1 MAQVRVAG
9 AAVLLLLITPACDQ
23 DGSSWPDATADAP
36 ADAPG
41 EIDALLDVPTGDPT
55 GDDPV
60 EDDPAASD
68 PGEDDAPT
76 GCVPSIASSS
86 NFTTVSGFMDY
97 VNEQRRN
104 YGGEGSYARHDR
116 WKGIPWTGGE
126 YHTTTTFPNAF
137 PWDEGLAARAQEE
150 ACRLAAG
157 GEPAGVRVD
166 GASPGQ
172 KPFWIHGIN
181 TADWMISCKEDPGD
195 WEPGPFGGDLLFG
208 LHNSNGSSRLGL
220 HYHDFGGDGPAINYA
235 GAGAAEAGGSTWWV
249 LQFGP

>member
-1 MAQVRVAG
+1 MARVRLCG
-9 AAVLLLLITPACDQ
+9 PAALLLLLTPACDQ
-23 DGSSWPDATADAP
+23 SDPLWPDATADGPVDVAGDVDASLDAGEEDAP
-36 ADAPG
+36 A
-41 EIDALLDVPTGDPT
+41 GDPA
-55 GDDPV
+55 G
-60 EDDPAASD
+60 ED
-68 PGEDDAPT
+68 PGTVDPGGDDAPA

-86 NFTTVSGFMDY
+86 NFTTVAEFMEF

-104 YGGEGSYARHDR
+104 YGGEGGYGRHDR
-116 WKGIPWTGGE
+116 WKGIPWVGE
-126 YHTTTTFPNAF
+126 YHTNTTFPNAF

-157 GEPAGVRVD
+157 GAVAGTRVD

-172 KPFWIHGIN
+172 KPFWIYGIN